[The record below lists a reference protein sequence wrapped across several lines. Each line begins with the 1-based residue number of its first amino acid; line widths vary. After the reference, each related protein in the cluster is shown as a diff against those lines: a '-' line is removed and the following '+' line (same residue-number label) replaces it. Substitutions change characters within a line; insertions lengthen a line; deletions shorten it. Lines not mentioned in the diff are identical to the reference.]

1 MDSIKIEDSRFLIKG
16 AYEDLRSLRAVMEA
30 VEDQTDCLNEQ
41 DLLVV
46 AIRALKP
53 IIDDLQKATEL
64 INEEL

>member
-16 AYEDLRSLRAVMEA
+16 ACEDLRSLRAVMET
-30 VEDQTDCLNEQ
+30 VEGQTDCLNEQ

-53 IIDDLQKATEL
+53 IIDDLQKAIEL
-64 INEEL
+64 IDEEL